1 MTKRKIWITEMLFF
15 LLMFAILVVLSP
27 RNANAAVKV
36 TTKGTSSTIVDE
48 NGVIDDF
55 FDEIEFPIR
64 VQNDNYVKR
73 TYKVTIRLSFYS
85 EEGILPKSTTFSI
98 DGEDVIK
105 IKTPEYSPAVY
116 KETFFTYDDSLDYG
130 LLEFDFRG
138 KEHEKP
144 VICGYEITIKKAVPE
159 ISLNNYQSKSLS
171 AGSTAKVNV
180 QITDPYV
187 KNISRSK
194 LKVTSS
200 NTSVLKV
207 NKITQASSNSKKF
220 TVTLKGIKS
229 GAAKI
234 TAAYPNAKSQTIKVT
249 VTKPPK
255 TVATFRS
262 SKTTLRTGSR
272 ITMRSLITLKGGT
285 TLTIKSAKS
294 SKPSVVAISGNYL
307 VPKKTGTAVITAKLN
322 GVSRKITITVYP
334 KPTVSQIKASVTKIQ
349 YQEERPT
356 KVYITAKFKNTSKF
370 TVKSVKVRM
379 VWEIAEEV
387 VRYKTV
393 TLNLKPGASKT
404 VRIDAGPC
412 IEKPDSCKIK
422 CLSAVF

>member
-15 LLMFAILVVLSP
+15 LLLFAVIVVLSP
-27 RNANAAVKV
+27 LDANAAVKV

-64 VQNDNYVKR
+64 IQNDNYVKR

-130 LLEFDFRG
+130 LLDFDFGG
-138 KEHEKP
+138 KEYEKP
-144 VICGYEITIKKAVPE
+144 VICGYEISIKQAVPE
-159 ISLNNYQSKSLS
+159 ISVNNYLNKSIP
-171 AGSTAKVNV
+171 AGSTAKINV
-180 QITDPYV
+180 QITDPYAKTV
-187 KNISRSK
+187 SKSK

-200 NTSVLKV
+200 SSSVLKV
-207 NKITQASSNSKKF
+207 DKITQDSKNSKKF
-220 TVTLKGIKS
+220 TVTLKGVKA
-229 GAAKI
+229 GTARI
-234 TAAYPNAKSQTIKVT
+234 TISYPKAKSCTLKGT

-255 TVATFRS
+255 TVAAFRS

-285 TLTIKSAKS
+285 SLTIKNAKS
-294 SKPSVVAISGNYL
+294 SKPSVVAISGSYL
-307 VPKKTGTAVITAKLN
+307 VPKKTGTSVITASLN

-349 YQEERPT
+349 YQEERPN

-379 VWEIAEEV
+379 SWEMAEEV
-387 VRYKTV
+387 VRTKTV
-393 TLNLKPGASKT
+393 TLNLKPGAAKT
-404 VRIDAGPC
+404 IRIDAGPC
-412 IEKPDSCKIK
+412 IDKPDSCKIR